1 MTVIPFRRKQ
11 QRRPCVLISG
21 LGIAGPTLA
30 WWLRQAG
37 FRVTVVERAP
47 QPRKDGYM
55 LDFWGVGYDVAE
67 KMGLI
72 DVLRSKS
79 YCIDEVRFVNAHG
92 ERIGGLELQSIR
104 SLLNGRFFSILRGA
118 LARALY
124 SHIANDAEL
133 ILGDTVVCIEQR
145 AGEVRVE
152 FERSQTRS
160 FDLVIGADGLHSRVR
175 ELAFGP
181 QEAFETRLGYYAAS
195 FAADCYPYRDERA
208 YVSYTAPRR
217 HVARYSLRDDRAAF
231 LFVCVAPK
239 EADDPPDVRSQ
250 KDFLRRMFCTNA
262 WEIER
267 IVAVLEGAEDL
278 YFDRVS
284 QIFMPRWS
292 SGRVA
297 LVGDACCC
305 PSLLAGQGAA
315 FAMAGAYVL
324 ACELQTARGDYSAAF
339 RRYEERFRPLIDRK
353 QLAARRMGG
362 WFAPRTRLGLAWRNG
377 ASALL
382 SNPLVL
388 RQTVGKAL
396 LDDFQLPGFEP
407 SPQSVEPFS
416 PSRAG
421 HSPSRT

>member
-1 MTVIPFRRKQ
+1 MSVIPFSRKRR
-11 QRRPCVLISG
+11 RHLRVLVSG

-30 WWLRQAG
+30 WWLGQAG
-37 FRVTVVERAP
+37 FAVTVVERAP
-47 QPRKDGYM
+47 APRDDGYM

-72 DVLRSKS
+72 DVLRSKG
-79 YCIDEVRFVNAHG
+79 YCIDEVRFVNAYG
-92 ERIGGLELQSIR
+92 ERIGGLQLQSMR
-104 SLLNGRFFSILRGA
+104 SLLNGRFFSISRGD
-118 LARALY
+118 LARTLY
-124 SHIANDAEL
+124 RVGAEAAEL
-133 ILGDTVVCIEQR
+133 VFGDTVTCIEQR
-145 AGEVRVE
+145 PGDVLVE
-152 FERSQTRS
+152 FERGRTRT

-181 QEAFETRLGYYAAS
+181 QEAFEEKLGYYAAS
-195 FAADCYPYRDERA
+195 FFADGYPHRDERA
-208 YVSYTAPRR
+208 YVSYTSPRR
-217 HVARYSLRDDRAAF
+217 HVARYALRDDRAAF

-239 EADDPPDVRSQ
+239 GADDPPDVRSQ
-250 KDFLRRMFCTNA
+250 KDFLRRMFCSDA

-267 IVAVLEGAEDL
+267 IVALLEGARDL

-292 SGRVA
+292 NGRVA
-297 LVGDACCC
+297 LVGDACFC

-324 ACELQTARGDYSAAF
+324 GYELHAARGDYSVAF
-339 RRYEERFRPLIDRK
+339 RRYEERFRPFVGRK
-353 QLAARRMGG
+353 QLAARRIGS

-377 ASALL
+377 VSAVL

-388 RQTVGKAL
+388 RQTLGKAL
-396 LDDFQLPGFEP
+396 LDDFQLPRFEQG
-407 SPQSVEPFS
+407 PQSPEAFS

-421 HSPSRT
+421 RSPSGI